1 MSARMRWGRHVW
13 AWVRM
18 VRPTNS
24 LAATA
29 LLLAGAWNAGQGW
42 PAGTGWAALSLW
54 SITAFGYTVND
65 ILDLPADRVSK
76 PHRPLVTGHISPGEA
91 MVGAGC
97 FAGVALGAGAR
108 AESFGW
114 VAALVALVTLVLY
127 STHLKR
133 VPLVGNV
140 QIAAMAASALVAG
153 AWLRAAWGDVLGMA
167 GVVFFYILGREVLKT
182 GEDVAGDQVLGART
196 VAVVWG
202 VRAATWMFALC
213 MVAAV
218 FVLAWMRPSWVMWLL
233 WTVPVLGLA
242 GVVLFLPPAQGVRWG
257 LRLTKVGYLAGIVAL
272 FLSSHGT

>member
-1 MSARMRWGRHVW
+1 MGAGMRWGRHVW

-18 VRPTNS
+18 VRPMNS
-24 LAATA
+24 LGAMA
-29 LLLAGAWNAGQGW
+29 LLLAGAWDAGHGW

-114 VAALVALVTLVLY
+114 GAALVALVALVLY

-182 GEDVAGDQVLGART
+182 GEDVAGDRVVGAHT

-202 VRAATWMFALC
+202 VRAATRMFALC

-218 FVLAWMRPSWVMWLL
+218 LVLAWVHPSWVMWLL
-233 WTVPVLGLA
+233 WAVPVVGLA
-242 GVVLFLPPAQGVRWG
+242 GVVLFLSPAQGVRWG

-272 FLSSHGT
+272 FLGSYRT